1 MIVRDGKTYASQSDY
16 FAGRS
21 LPECT
26 LPELTQAAIS
36 NCVLELQSLLD
47 DCHNNQ
53 GSLGNDASE
62 RFAAVV
68 ERIESLEATLLG
80 DRECRLALKWGWLAA
95 EQTRKAAMGRG

>member
-1 MIVRDGKTYASQSDY
+1 MIVRDGKTYASQADY
-16 FAGRS
+16 FAGRP

-36 NCVLELQSLLD
+36 NCVLEIQSLLD

-68 ERIESLEATLLG
+68 ERIESAEATLIG
-80 DRECRLALKWGWLAA
+80 DLECRLALKWGWLKS
-95 EQTRKAAMGRG
+95 ERKRKAGMGR